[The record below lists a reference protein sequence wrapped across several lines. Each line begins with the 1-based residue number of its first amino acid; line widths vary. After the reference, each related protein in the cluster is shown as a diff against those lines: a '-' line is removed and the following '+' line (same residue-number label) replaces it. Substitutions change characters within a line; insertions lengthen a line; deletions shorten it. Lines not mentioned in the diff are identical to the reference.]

1 MIISGHAACCCLCI
15 VYVAVVLGRD
25 NVCFHRIK
33 EVEQDSGKTIQSHDV
48 SIFPVAEHPDISVGS
63 WAL

>member
-1 MIISGHAACCCLCI
+1 MTISGHAACCCLCI
-15 VYVAVVLGRD
+15 AVVLGRD

-33 EVEQDSGKTIQSHDV
+33 EVEQDSGKTIQSHVV
-48 SIFPVAEHPDISVGS
+48 SIFPAAEHPDISVGS